1 MNAITRNR
9 INLGIGQWQNDLEE
23 GNYYQTW
30 YPIHL
35 ARELRAGQ
43 IVGKE
48 FLGTRIILYLDPAGQ
63 PVVQSAYCPHVGADL
78 ACGELIEGQV
88 RCAYHHWRFAADGKC
103 ADIPS
108 GDKIPA
114 GAKLYN
120 YPAAEKW
127 GLIWAFH
134 GDQPTFD
141 VPTIPEVEEEDFVGV
156 TGERGE
162 RPIDHWLSTSNAFDF
177 QHLRALHGLP
187 QQAEPK
193 QIDATPYSLEYGRGG
208 GGPFRHHG
216 LVTGT
221 NTFAHCVV
229 SPQGEHFMLVSSA
242 ALAVG
247 KSLSFYVVGI
257 RKSAAATMTARQ
269 LHERLA
275 ELEASAIKL
284 YTEDEPV
291 LFSIRFRGP
300 AEGNWIGAD
309 RHLAHYFRYLREFPR
324 ARPFDT

>member
-1 MNAITRNR
+1 MNALTRDRFNTK
-9 INLGIGQWQNDLEE
+9 IGQWQNDLED
-23 GNYYQTW
+23 GNFYQTW

-35 ARELRAGQ
+35 AAELKPGR

-48 FLGTRIILYLDPAGQ
+48 FLGTRIILYRDREGKA
-63 PVVQSAYCPHVGADL
+63 VVQSAYCPHVGADL
-78 ACGELIEGQV
+78 ACGELIDGQV

-103 ADIPS
+103 TDIPS
-108 GDKIPA
+108 GDKIPP

-120 YPAAEKW
+120 YPTAEKW
-127 GLIWAFH
+127 GLVWAFH
-134 GDQPTFD
+134 GDKPAFG
-141 VPTIPEVEEEDFVGV
+141 VPEIPEVEEEDFVGI

-187 QQAEPK
+187 HQAEPK
-193 QIDATPYSLEYGRGG
+193 SIEVTPFSMEYGRGQ
-208 GGPFRHHG
+208 GGPYHHHG
-216 LVTGT
+216 KVTGT
-221 NTFAHCVV
+221 NTFAHCVKT
-229 SPQGEHFMLVSSA
+229 PQGEHFMLVSSA
-242 ALAVG
+242 AMAVG

-257 RKSAAATMTARQ
+257 RKSEAAKLSPRA
-269 LHERLA
+269 LHEH
-275 ELEASAIKL
+275 LETLVAGAMKL

-309 RHLAHYFRYLREFPR
+309 RHLAHYFKYLREFPQ

>member
-1 MNAITRNR
+1 MNALTRNR
-9 INLGIGQWQNDLEE
+9 FNIKIGQWQNDLDE

-35 ARELRAGQ
+35 ARELKPGLL
-43 IVGKE
+43 VGKE
-48 FLGTRIILYLDPAGQ
+48 FLGTRIILYRDTAGK

-78 ACGELIEGQV
+78 ACGALIDGEV
-88 RCAYHHWRFAADGKC
+88 RCAYHHWRFGADGRC
-103 ADIPS
+103 TDMPT

-114 GAKLYN
+114 GARVYN

-134 GDQPTFD
+134 GETPTFR
-141 VPTIPEVEEEDFVGV
+141 VPDIPEVEEGEFVGI

-187 QQAEPK
+187 AQAEPK
-193 QIDATPYSLEYGRGG
+193 EIEITAHSLEYGRGG
-208 GGPFRHHG
+208 NGPFRHHG
-216 LVTGT
+216 KVTGT
-221 NTFAHCVV
+221 NTFAHCVN
-229 SPQGEHFMLVSSA
+229 SPAGEHFMLVSSA
-242 ALAVG
+242 ALAPG
-247 KSLSFYVVGI
+247 KSLSFYVVGV
-257 RKSAAATMTARQ
+257 RKATADKMTQRA
-269 LHERLA
+269 LHEHLS
-275 ELEASAIKL
+275 ELEANAMKL

-291 LFSIRFRGP
+291 LFSIRFRGR
-300 AEGNWIGAD
+300 AEGNWVGAY
-309 RHLAHYFRYLREFPR
+309 RHLASYFRYLREFPQ

>member
-1 MNAITRNR
+1 MNALTRNR
-9 INLGIGQWQNDLEE
+9 FNTQIGQWQNDLDE

-35 ARELRAGQ
+35 ASELKPGQ
-43 IVGKE
+43 LIGKE
-48 FLGTRIILYLDPAGQ
+48 FLGTRVILYRDADGK

-78 ACGELIEGQV
+78 ACGALIDGQV
-88 RCAYHHWRFAADGKC
+88 RCAYHHWRFGADGRC
-103 ADIPS
+103 TDIPT

-114 GAKLYN
+114 GARIYN

-134 GDQPTFD
+134 GETPAFD
-141 VPTIPEVEEEDFVGV
+141 VPEIPEVDEAEFVGI

-187 QQAEPK
+187 AQAEPK
-193 QIDATPYSLEYGRGG
+193 EIEITSHSLEYGRGG
-208 GGPFRHHG
+208 NGPFRHHG
-216 LVTGT
+216 KVTGT
-221 NTFAHCVV
+221 NTFAHCVN
-229 SPQGEHFMLVSSA
+229 SPAGEHFMLVASA
-242 ALAVG
+242 ALAPG
-247 KSLSFYVVGI
+247 KSLSFYVVGV
-257 RKSAAATMTARQ
+257 RKSTADKMTPRA
-269 LHERLA
+269 LHDHLA
-275 ELEASAIKL
+275 QLEANAMKL

-309 RHLAHYFRYLREFPR
+309 RHLASYFRYLREFPQ

>member
-1 MNAITRNR
+1 MNALTRNR
-9 INLGIGQWQNDLEE
+9 FNTAIGQWQNDLDE

-35 ARELRAGQ
+35 ARELKPGQ
-43 IVGKE
+43 LIGKA
-48 FLGTRIILYLDPAGQ
+48 FLGTRVILYRDADNR

-78 ACGELIEGQV
+78 ACGELIDGQV
-88 RCAYHHWRFAADGKC
+88 RCAYHHWRFASDGKC
-103 ADIPS
+103 ADIPT
-108 GDKIPA
+108 GDKIPP

-134 GDQPTFD
+134 GATASFG
-141 VPTIPEVEEEDFVGV
+141 VPEIPEIDEADFVGI

-177 QHLRALHGLP
+177 QHLRALHGLAH
-187 QQAEPK
+187 QAEPK
-193 QIDATPYSLEYGRGG
+193 EIEIGPHSLEYGRGQS
-208 GGPFRHHG
+208 GPYYHHG
-216 LVTGT
+216 KVTGT
-221 NTFAHCVV
+221 NTFAHCVKT
-229 SPQGEHFMLVSSA
+229 PAGEHFMLVSSA
-242 ALAVG
+242 ALAPG
-247 KSLSFYVVGI
+247 KSLSFYVVGV
-257 RKSAAATMTARQ
+257 RKSVADKMGPRALHDHLAA
-269 LHERLA
+269 
-275 ELEASAIKL
+275 LEANAMKL

-300 AEGNWIGAD
+300 AEGNWVGAD
-309 RHLAHYFRYLREFPR
+309 RHLATYFKYLREFPQ

>member
-1 MNAITRNR
+1 MRAIARNQ
-9 INLGIGQWQNDLEE
+9 INLKIGQWQNYLED

-30 YPIHL
+30 YPVHL
-35 ARELRAGQ
+35 ARELKPGQ

-48 FLGTRIILYLDPAGQ
+48 FLGTRVILYRDPRGRA
-63 PVVQSAYCPHVGADL
+63 VVQSAYCPHVGADL

-88 RCAYHHWRFAADGKC
+88 RCAYHHWRFGADGVC
-103 ADIPS
+103 TNIPT

-114 GAKLYN
+114 GARLHN
-120 YPAAEKW
+120 YPTAEKW
-127 GLIWAFH
+127 GLVWAFH
-134 GDQPTFD
+134 GERPSFD
-141 VPTIPEVEEEDFVGV
+141 VPGIPEVEEDEFVGI

-177 QHLRALHGLP
+177 QHLRALHNLP
-187 QQAEPK
+187 HQAEPK
-193 QIDATPYSLEYGRGG
+193 EIEETAHSLEYGRGG

-216 LVTGT
+216 KVTGT
-221 NTFAHCVV
+221 NTFAHCV
-229 SPQGEHFMLVSSA
+229 SAPSGEHFMLVSSA
-242 ALAVG
+242 AMAPG

-257 RKSAAATMTARQ
+257 RKSAAEKMTARQ
-269 LHERLA
+269 LHDHLE
-275 ELEASAIKL
+275 ELEANAMKL

-300 AEGNWIGAD
+300 AEGNWVGAD
-309 RHLAHYFRYLREFPR
+309 RHLAHYFRYLREFPQ